1 MLYRR
6 ASLVALVASIIFLEA
21 CGNTVQP
28 GQRGLRWRPFS
39 TGLSSQPLPSGF
51 YWRAPWNNLFIYD
64 IKWRSHMETIDAMS
78 SDGLKVLVKAAIILR
93 PVANEI
99 HFLQQ
104 EVGPDFYGRMV
115 RPEFV
120 GTVRSV
126 MANYPMVTIPENSVA
141 IASKIQAVVDEKLKG
156 RHLEIQSVALA
167 DIDFPPAVLHSIEQ
181 KQAKEQQK
189 EQKEFELTIAHK
201 DAEIARLR
209 ASGEGDAIAIRAQGE
224 ADALQI
230 RAAGQARAQELIRQ
244 TITPEYLQFKLYN
257 SPNPKTLLLPDDALG
272 LSSAEDSLL
281 AK

>member
-1 MLYRR
+1 L
-6 ASLVALVASIIFLEA
+6 
-21 CGNTVQP
+21 GT
-28 GQRGLRWRPFS
+28 
-39 TGLSSQPLPSGF
+39 QPLASGF
-51 YWRAPWNNLFIYD
+51 YWRAPWNDLYIYD
-64 IKWRSHMETIDAMS
+64 IKWRSHMENIDGMS

-93 PVANEI
+93 PVADEI

-104 EVGPDFYGRMV
+104 EVGTDFYGRMV

-126 MANYPMVTIPENSVA
+126 IANYSMVTIPENSVA
-141 IASKIQAVVDEKLKG
+141 IASKIQAVVEEKLRG

-167 DIDFPPAVLHSIEQ
+167 DVDFPPAVLHSIEQ

-244 TITPEYLQFKLYN
+244 TITPEYLLFKLYN
-257 SPNPKTLLLPDDALG
+257 SPNPKTILLPDDTLDVAAPG
-272 LSSAEDSLL
+272 ETGR
-281 AK
+281 

>member
-1 MLYRR
+1 
-6 ASLVALVASIIFLEA
+6 
-21 CGNTVQP
+21 
-28 GQRGLRWRPFS
+28 
-39 TGLSSQPLPSGF
+39 
-51 YWRAPWNNLFIYD
+51 
-64 IKWRSHMETIDAMS
+64 METIDAMS

-141 IASKIQAVVDEKLKG
+141 IASKIQAVVDEKLNG

>member
-1 MLYRR
+1 MMVYRC
-6 ASLVALVASIIFLEA
+6 AFVVALIAFSLFLEA

-39 TGLSSQPLPSGF
+39 TGLSAQPLTSGF
-51 YWRAPWNNLFIYD
+51 YWRAPWNDLYIYD
-64 IKWRSHMETIDAMS
+64 VKWQSYMENIDGMS

-93 PVANEI
+93 PVADEI

-104 EVGPDFYGRMV
+104 EVGTDFYGRMV

-126 MANYPMVTIPENSVA
+126 IANYPMVAIPENSVA
-141 IASKIQAVVDEKLKG
+141 IASTIQAVVDEKLKG
-156 RHLEIQSVALA
+156 RHLEIQSVALV
-167 DIDFPPAVLHSIEQ
+167 DVDFPPAVLHSIEQ

-224 ADALQI
+224 AEALQI
-230 RAAGQARAQELIRQ
+230 RAAGQARAQELIRE
-244 TITPEYLQFKLYN
+244 TITPAYLQFKLYN
-257 SPNPKTLLLPDDALG
+257 SVNQKTIILPDDTL
-272 LSSAEDSLL
+272 DSGVPEEIPR
-281 AK
+281 

>member
-1 MLYRR
+1 MFHRR
-6 ASLVALVASIIFLEA
+6 VWLVTLIVLTLFLEA

-39 TGLSSQPLPSGF
+39 TGLGTQPLASGF
-51 YWRAPWNNLFIYD
+51 YWRAPWNDLYIYD
-64 IKWRSHMETIDAMS
+64 IKWRSHMENIDGMS

-93 PVANEI
+93 PVADEI

-104 EVGPDFYGRMV
+104 EVGTDFYGRMV

-126 MANYPMVTIPENSVA
+126 IANYSMVTIPENSVA
-141 IASKIQAVVDEKLKG
+141 IASKIQAVVEEKLRG

-167 DIDFPPAVLHSIEQ
+167 DVDFPPAVLHSIEQ

-244 TITPEYLQFKLYN
+244 TITPEYLLFKLYN
-257 SPNPKTLLLPDDALG
+257 SPNPKTILLPDDTLDVAAPG
-272 LSSAEDSLL
+272 ETGQ
-281 AK
+281 

>member
-1 MLYRR
+1 MFHRR
-6 ASLVALVASIIFLEA
+6 VWLVTLIVLTLFLEA

-39 TGLSSQPLPSGF
+39 TGLGTQPLASGF
-51 YWRAPWNNLFIYD
+51 YWRAPWNDLYIYD
-64 IKWRSHMETIDAMS
+64 IKWRSHMENIDGMS

-93 PVANEI
+93 PVADEI

-104 EVGPDFYGRMV
+104 EVGTDFYGRMV

-120 GTVRSV
+120 GTARSV
-126 MANYPMVTIPENSVA
+126 IANYSMVTIPENSVA
-141 IASKIQAVVDEKLKG
+141 IASKIQAVVEEKLRG

-167 DIDFPPAVLHSIEQ
+167 DVDFPPAVLHSIEQ

-244 TITPEYLQFKLYN
+244 TITPEYLLFKLYN
-257 SPNPKTLLLPDDALG
+257 SPNSKTILLPDDTLDVAAPG
-272 LSSAEDSLL
+272 ETRR
-281 AK
+281 

>member
-1 MLYRR
+1 
-6 ASLVALVASIIFLEA
+6 
-21 CGNTVQP
+21 
-28 GQRGLRWRPFS
+28 
-39 TGLSSQPLPSGF
+39 
-51 YWRAPWNNLFIYD
+51 
-64 IKWRSHMETIDAMS
+64 MENIDGMS

-93 PVANEI
+93 PVADEI

-104 EVGPDFYGRMV
+104 EVGTDFYGRMV

-120 GTVRSV
+120 GTARSV
-126 MANYPMVTIPENSVA
+126 IANYSMVTIPENSVA
-141 IASKIQAVVDEKLKG
+141 IASKIQAVVEEKLRG

-167 DIDFPPAVLHSIEQ
+167 DVDFPPAVLHSIEQ

-244 TITPEYLQFKLYN
+244 TITPEYLLFKLYN
-257 SPNPKTLLLPDDALG
+257 SPNSKTILLPDDTLDVAAPG
-272 LSSAEDSLL
+272 ETRR
-281 AK
+281 

>member
-1 MLYRR
+1 MFHRR
-6 ASLVALVASIIFLEA
+6 VWLVALIVFTLFLEA

-39 TGLSSQPLPSGF
+39 TGLGTQPLASGF
-51 YWRAPWNNLFIYD
+51 YWRAPWNDLYIYD
-64 IKWRSHMETIDAMS
+64 IKWRSHMENIDGMS

-93 PVANEI
+93 PVADEI

-104 EVGPDFYGRMV
+104 EVGTDFYGRMV

-120 GTVRSV
+120 GTARSV
-126 MANYPMVTIPENSVA
+126 IANYSMVTIPENSVA
-141 IASKIQAVVDEKLKG
+141 IASKIQAVVEEKLRG

-167 DIDFPPAVLHSIEQ
+167 DVDFPPAVLHSIEQ

-244 TITPEYLQFKLYN
+244 TITPEYLLFKLYN
-257 SPNPKTLLLPDDALG
+257 SPNSKTILLPDDTLDVAAPG
-272 LSSAEDSLL
+272 ETGR
-281 AK
+281 